1 MAGPRTVMKPYG
13 PTRLAAVT
21 PNHEYMIVKNKVP
34 LRSPTQNA
42 VRAGVTNHDQKSPAI
57 ASGAIQ
63 AQSSFGNAA
72 VNAAA
77 DATEITIASVRV
89 EVRMLR
95 SIGLA
100 FSLVAIML
108 AACGRQV
115 TFPKPGTIAG
125 LPSGN
130 MLIRYTLSGPFDFTD
145 YTYAIVF
152 NTSSNGGTPYANTQF
167 NGGFLNYSFAW
178 FVGGKFGTV
187 QSPPV
192 LLQYYLTPGSTTN
205 VGTQQI
211 VVPLNL
217 ATLTLNSN
225 GQNTQFTLLFSRALL
240 DRPPIGVAT
249 PSPSPTPTGLP
260 SGATPTPSA
269 APSNSCSV
277 QYSYICD
284 TWYVNFFV
292 LDQNGVPLDALG
304 LNGRTDTTFSLPLPT
319 NTIFDYV
326 NQLTVPAGA
335 VGTGNASTTIA
346 GGEIKNAYP

>member
-1 MAGPRTVMKPYG
+1 
-13 PTRLAAVT
+13 
-21 PNHEYMIVKNKVP
+21 MIVKNKAP
-34 LRSPTQNA
+34 LRSPIQNA
-42 VRAGVTNHDQKSPAI
+42 VRAGVTNQDQKSPAI
-57 ASGAIQ
+57 ANGAIQ

-72 VNAAA
+72 VNATA

-115 TFPKPGTIAG
+115 TFPAPGTIAG

-130 MLIRYTLSGPFDFTD
+130 MLIRYTVSGPFDFTD

-152 NTSSNGGTPYANTQF
+152 NTSANGGTPYANTQF

-178 FVGGKFGTV
+178 FIGGKFGTV

-225 GQNTQFTLLFSRALL
+225 GQNTQFTLLFSRTLL
-240 DRPPIGVAT
+240 DRPPIGAAT
-249 PSPSPTPTGLP
+249 PSPSPTPTALP
-260 SGATPTPSA
+260 SGVTPTPSPTPLPPGVTPSPSPL
-269 APSNSCSV
+269 PSNSCSV
-277 QYSYICD
+277 QFLYVCD

-346 GGEIKNAYP
+346 GGEIKNAFP

>member
-1 MAGPRTVMKPYG
+1 
-13 PTRLAAVT
+13 
-21 PNHEYMIVKNKVP
+21 MIVKNIVP
-34 LRSPTQNA
+34 LRSPIQNA

-63 AQSSFGNAA
+63 AQLSFGNAA
-72 VNAAA
+72 VNATA
-77 DATEITIASVRV
+77 DATETKSATVRV
-89 EVRMLR
+89 EVMMLR

-100 FSLVAIML
+100 LSLVAIML

-115 TFPKPGTIAG
+115 TFPKPGTNGG
-125 LPSGN
+125 LPAGN
-130 MLIRYTLSGPFDFTD
+130 MLVRYTVAGTFDFTD

-152 NTSSNGGTPYANTQF
+152 NTSGNGGTPYANTQF

-178 FVGGKFGTV
+178 FIGGKFGTV

-225 GQNTQFTLLFSRALL
+225 GQNSQFTLLFSRSLL
-240 DRPPIGVAT
+240 DRPAIGAATPSPTPSPTPLPSGVT
-249 PSPSPTPTGLP
+249 PSPSPTPLP
-260 SGATPTPSA
+260 SGVTPTPSPA
-269 APSNSCSV
+269 ASNTCSL
-277 QYSYICD
+277 QYTYICD

-292 LDQNGVPLDALG
+292 LNSTGIPLDALG
-304 LNGRTDTTFSLPLPT
+304 LNGVNDTTFTLQLPT
-319 NTIFDYV
+319 STTFDYV

-335 VGTGNASTTIA
+335 VSNGNPNASIA
-346 GGEIKNAYP
+346 GGEIKNVYP

>member
-1 MAGPRTVMKPYG
+1 MM
-13 PTRLAAVT
+13 L
-21 PNHEYMIVKNKVP
+21 KNKVP
-34 LRSPTQNA
+34 LRSPIQNA

-57 ASGAIQ
+57 ANGAIQ

-72 VNAAA
+72 VNATA
-77 DATEITIASVRV
+77 DATETKIATVRV

-115 TFPKPGTIAG
+115 TFPTPGTSGG
-125 LPSGN
+125 LPAGN
-130 MLIRYTLSGPFDFTD
+130 MLVRYTVAGTFDFTD

-152 NTSSNGGTPYANTQF
+152 NTTGNGGTPYANTQF

-178 FVGGKFGTV
+178 FIGGKFGTV

-225 GQNTQFTLLFSRALL
+225 GQNSQFTLLFSRSLL
-240 DRPPIGVAT
+240 DRPAIGAATPSPTPSPTPLPSGVT
-249 PSPSPTPTGLP
+249 PSPSPTPLP
-260 SGATPTPSA
+260 SGVTPTPSPA
-269 APSNSCSV
+269 VTNTCSV
-277 QYSYICD
+277 QYTYICD
-284 TWYVNFFV
+284 GWYVNFFV
-292 LDQNGVPLDALG
+292 LNSTGVPLDALG
-304 LNGRTDTTFSLPLPT
+304 LNGVNDTTFSLALPT
-319 NTIFDYV
+319 NTSFDYV

-335 VGTGNASTTIA
+335 VSNGNPNASIA
-346 GGEIKNAYP
+346 GGEIKNVFP

>member
-1 MAGPRTVMKPYG
+1 
-13 PTRLAAVT
+13 
-21 PNHEYMIVKNKVP
+21 
-34 LRSPTQNA
+34 
-42 VRAGVTNHDQKSPAI
+42 
-57 ASGAIQ
+57 
-63 AQSSFGNAA
+63 
-72 VNAAA
+72 
-77 DATEITIASVRV
+77 
-89 EVRMLR
+89 MLR
-95 SIGLA
+95 SIGLV

-115 TFPKPGTIAG
+115 TFPKPGQIAG
-125 LPSGN
+125 LPAGN
-130 MLIRYTLSGPFDFTD
+130 MLIRYTVQAPFDFTD

-152 NTSSNGGTPYANTQF
+152 NTSGQGGTPYANTQF

-225 GQNTQFTLLFSRALL
+225 GQNTQFTLLFSRTLF
-240 DRPPIGVAT
+240 DRPPIGSPTPTAVPTPTPLPSGVT
-249 PSPSPTPTGLP
+249 PSPSPTPLP
-260 SGATPTPSA
+260 SGVTPS
-269 APSNSCSV
+269 PSPIATSSCSV
-277 QYSYICD
+277 QYTYICD

-292 LDQNGVPLDALG
+292 LNSSGVPLDALG
-304 LNGRTDTTFSLPLPT
+304 LNGVNDTSFSLPLPT
-319 NTIFDYV
+319 STTFDYV

-335 VGTGNASTTIA
+335 IGPGQADISIA
-346 GGEIKNAYP
+346 GGEIKSAYP

>member
-1 MAGPRTVMKPYG
+1 
-13 PTRLAAVT
+13 
-21 PNHEYMIVKNKVP
+21 MIVKNKEP
-34 LRSPTQNA
+34 LRSPIQNA

-57 ASGAIQ
+57 ANGAIQ

-72 VNAAA
+72 VNATA
-77 DATEITIASVRV
+77 DATATKNATVRV

-100 FSLVAIML
+100 LSLVAIML

-125 LPSGN
+125 LPAGN
-130 MLIRYTLSGPFDFTD
+130 MLIRYTVQGTFDFTN

-152 NTSSNGGTPYANTQF
+152 NTSGSGGTPYANTQF

-225 GQNTQFTLLFSRALL
+225 GQNSQFTLLFSRLL
-240 DRPPIGVAT
+240 FDRPPIGSPT
-249 PSPSPTPTGLP
+249 PSPV
-260 SGATPTPSA
+260 ATPTPL
-269 APSNSCSV
+269 PS
-277 QYSYICD
+277 
-284 TWYVNFFV
+284 
-292 LDQNGVPLDALG
+292 GVTPRRA
-304 LNGRTDTTFSLPLPT
+304 RHRCP
-319 NTIFDYV
+319 
-326 NQLTVPAGA
+326 PA
-335 VGTGNASTTIA
+335 
-346 GGEIKNAYP
+346 

>member
-1 MAGPRTVMKPYG
+1 M
-13 PTRLAAVT
+13 
-21 PNHEYMIVKNKVP
+21 VKNKVP
-34 LRSPTQNA
+34 LRSPIQNA

-57 ASGAIQ
+57 ANGAIQ

-72 VNAAA
+72 VNATA
-77 DATEITIASVRV
+77 DATETKTATVRV

-115 TFPKPGTIAG
+115 TFPTPGTSGG
-125 LPSGN
+125 LPAGN
-130 MLIRYTLSGPFDFTD
+130 MLVRYTVAGTFDFTD

-152 NTSSNGGTPYANTQF
+152 NTSGNGGTPYANTQF

-178 FVGGKFGTV
+178 FIGGKFGTV

-225 GQNTQFTLLFSRALL
+225 GQNSQFTLLFSRSLL
-240 DRPPIGVAT
+240 DRPAIGAGT
-249 PSPSPTPTGLP
+249 PSP
-260 SGATPTPSA
+260 APSA
-269 APSNSCSV
+269 SANTCSV
-277 QYSYICD
+277 QYTYICD
-284 TWYVNFFV
+284 GWYVNFFV
-292 LDQNGVPLDALG
+292 LNSTGVPLDALG
-304 LNGRTDTTFSLPLPT
+304 LNGVNDTTFSLALPT
-319 NTIFDYV
+319 NTSFDYV

-335 VGTGNASTTIA
+335 VSNGNPNASIA
-346 GGEIKNAYP
+346 GGEIKNVFP

>member
-1 MAGPRTVMKPYG
+1 
-13 PTRLAAVT
+13 
-21 PNHEYMIVKNKVP
+21 
-34 LRSPTQNA
+34 
-42 VRAGVTNHDQKSPAI
+42 
-57 ASGAIQ
+57 
-63 AQSSFGNAA
+63 
-72 VNAAA
+72 
-77 DATEITIASVRV
+77 
-89 EVRMLR
+89 MLR

-100 FSLVAIML
+100 LSLVAIML

-125 LPSGN
+125 LPAGN
-130 MLIRYTLSGPFDFTD
+130 MLIRYTVQGTFDFTD
-145 YTYAIVF
+145 YSYAIVF
-152 NTSSNGGTPYANTQF
+152 NTSGNGGTPYANTQF

-225 GQNTQFTLLFSRALL
+225 GQNSQFTLLFTRSLF
-240 DRPPIGVAT
+240 DRPPIGSPTPSPVPSPTPLPSGVT
-249 PSPSPTPTGLP
+249 PSPSPTPLP
-260 SGATPTPSA
+260 SGVTPSPSP

-277 QYSYICD
+277 QYTYICD
-284 TWYVNFFV
+284 IWYVNFFV

-304 LNGRTDTTFSLPLPT
+304 LNGRNDTSFSLPLPT
-319 NTIFDYV
+319 NMVFDYV

-335 VGTGNASTTIA
+335 ISNGNPNASIA
-346 GGEIKNAYP
+346 GGEIKNAP

>member
-1 MAGPRTVMKPYG
+1 M
-13 PTRLAAVT
+13 
-21 PNHEYMIVKNKVP
+21 
-34 LRSPTQNA
+34 
-42 VRAGVTNHDQKSPAI
+42 NHDQKSPAI

-72 VNAAA
+72 VNATA
-77 DATEITIASVRV
+77 DATAIKIATVRV

-100 FSLVAIML
+100 LSLVAIML

-115 TFPKPGTIAG
+115 TFPPPGTVAG
-125 LPSGN
+125 LPAGN
-130 MLIRYTLSGPFDFTD
+130 MLIRYTVAGTFDFTD

-152 NTSSNGGTPYANTQF
+152 NTSGNGGTPYANTQF

-225 GQNTQFTLLFSRALL
+225 GQNSQFTLLFSRSLLRSPADRLAYALAGA
-240 DRPPIGVAT
+240 DCNGVALGRNAVAE
-249 PSPSPTPTGLP
+249 PDAAAFRRDADAFTGRDQL
-260 SGATPTPSA
+260 
-269 APSNSCSV
+269 V
-277 QYSYICD
+277 QRAVHLYLRHLVRELFCPRPKRGTI
-284 TWYVNFFV
+284 
-292 LDQNGVPLDALG
+292 
-304 LNGRTDTTFSLPLPT
+304 GRTRTQRTQRHELL
-319 NTIFDYV
+319 
-326 NQLTVPAGA
+326 AGA
-335 VGTGNASTTIA
+335 ADKHDVRLHQSADRTGRRDAQR
-346 GGEIKNAYP
+346 